1 MNPLNYTK
9 MIEVPQ
15 VGQIYHFFDDGKMSK
30 NRHYKAECLEV
41 ITPEEAKKVVLEI
54 PTDGSSDTQ
63 KASLYNIWRD
73 NVRELDWMYAEE
85 TDYFVRCRVPDFD
98 ENDLWF
104 VRTINNRWF
113 SMDIQSWWQV
123 GLLDVSNDM
132 YEQGVKYFGEEYY
145 KD

>member
-1 MNPLNYTK
+1 MNSLNYTK

-41 ITPEEAKKVVLEI
+41 ITPEETKKVLLEI

-63 KASLYNIWRD
+63 KVSLYDIWRD
-73 NVRELDWMYAEE
+73 NVREFDWMYAEK
-85 TDYFVRCRVPDFD
+85 TDYFVRCRVPEFD

-123 GLLDVSNDM
+123 GLLDVGNDM
-132 YEQGVKYFGEEYY
+132 YEQGVKYFGEDYY